1 MVLSDFTLVWKRE
14 ALKHSSSN
22 RRGSLFSNTVAPKY
36 LKLIHCISQL
46 HHFYLGKLVKCA
58 KQLVQCG
65 HKLIRESHLNHEHY
79 LYDYIASKRGE
90 FIMHPL

>member
-1 MVLSDFTLVWKRE
+1 MDLSDFTLVWKRE

-36 LKLIHCISQL
+36 LKLIHCISQ

-65 HKLIRESHLNHEHY
+65 HKLIRESRLNHEH
-79 LYDYIASKRGE
+79 
-90 FIMHPL
+90 

>member
-36 LKLIHCISQL
+36 LKLIHFISQL

-65 HKLIRESHLNHEHY
+65 HKLLNKR
-79 LYDYIASKRGE
+79 IAS
-90 FIMHPL
+90 